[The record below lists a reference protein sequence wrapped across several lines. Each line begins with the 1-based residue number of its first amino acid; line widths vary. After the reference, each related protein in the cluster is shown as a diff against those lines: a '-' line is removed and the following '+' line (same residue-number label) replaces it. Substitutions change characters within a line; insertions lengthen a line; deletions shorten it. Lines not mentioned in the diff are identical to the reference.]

1 MKILV
6 LGTGGIGGFF
16 GSYLHEVGEDTTFL
30 VRKQRKTDILNN
42 GINIES
48 SFGNISINP
57 KLITKEEL
65 NPIYDIILLACKSY
79 NLDEAINDLK
89 PLKNHGIII
98 PLLNG
103 QTHLNKL
110 SRYFNEKN
118 VYGGV
123 AYISSNVDRHNV
135 IRQIGKNKKITFGSY
150 FGKNSD
156 LIKDFLKSCKKT
168 KFDSELSE
176 NISQDI
182 WEKWIFIATVAG
194 ITTLFRASLEKINKT
209 KEGELFIKNL
219 FKECCE
225 ISKLNGF
232 QIREKIKKSH
242 KEFFMNPNSNVK
254 ASMLIDMEKKSL
266 TEHKHI
272 FLDFIKLGKR
282 KGFEANILK
291 TIYLNMLV
299 YENSRLI

>member
-6 LGTGGIGGFF
+6 LGVGGIGGFF
-16 GSYLHEVGEDTTFL
+16 GSHLHNAGEDITFL
-30 VRKQRKTDILNN
+30 VRKQRKTIILNK
-42 GINIES
+42 GIKIKS
-48 SFGNISINP
+48 GFGNISINP

-89 PLKNHGIII
+89 PLKNQGIII

-103 QTHLNKL
+103 QTHLQKI
-110 SRYFNEKN
+110 SRFFNEKN

-123 AYISSNVDRHNV
+123 AYISSNVDKHNV
-135 IRQIGKNKKITFGSY
+135 IHQIGKNKKIIFGSCS
-150 FGKNSD
+150 GKNSD
-156 LIKDFLKSCKKT
+156 LIKDFLQSCKKT
-168 KFDSELSE
+168 KFDSELSD
-176 NISQDI
+176 NISQEI

-194 ITTLFRASLEKINKT
+194 ATTLFRTSLEKINKT
-209 KEGELFIKNL
+209 KEGKEFIINL
-219 FKECCE
+219 FKECCN

-232 QIREKIKKSH
+232 QIRENVKKSH
-242 KEFFMNPNSNVK
+242 KDFFINPNSKVK
-254 ASMLIDMEKKSL
+254 ASMLIDMEKRYL

-272 FLDFIKLGKR
+272 FLDFIKLGVK

-299 YENSRLI
+299 YEDSRLI

>member
-6 LGTGGIGGFF
+6 LGAGGIGGFF
-16 GSYLHEVGEDTTFL
+16 GSHLHEVGEDITFL
-30 VRKQRKTDILNN
+30 VRKQRKNIILNN

-65 NPIYDIILLACKSY
+65 NPIYDIILLSCKSY

-103 QTHLNKL
+103 QTHLQKL
-110 SRYFNEKN
+110 SRFFNKEN

-123 AYISSNVDRHNV
+123 AYISSNVDKHNV
-135 IRQIGKNKKITFGSY
+135 IHHIGKNKKITFGSCH
-150 FGKNSD
+150 GKNSF
-156 LIKDFLKSCKKT
+156 LIKDCLKSCKTT
-168 KFDSELSE
+168 KFDSELSD
-176 NISQDI
+176 NIYQDI

-194 ITTLFRASLEKINKT
+194 VTTLFRTSLEKINKT
-209 KEGELFIKNL
+209 KEGRVFILNL

-225 ISKLNGF
+225 ISKLNGYK
-232 QIREKIKKSH
+232 IRRNIKKSH
-242 KEFFMNPNSNVK
+242 ENFFLNSNSNVK
-254 ASMLIDMEKKSL
+254 ASMLIDMEKQFL

-272 FLDFIKLGKR
+272 FLDFIKLGKK
-282 KGFEANILK
+282 KGFEANILEN
-291 TIYLNMLV
+291 IYLNMIV
-299 YENSRLI
+299 YEDSILI